1 MPAET
6 QSAQAQA
13 AKAQIDAAFRE
24 QERLRATLSPEELAA
39 DHAQKV
45 EALLR
50 TCQQIGEEAK
60 RNGLTEEILAAIL
73 AEE

>member
-6 QSAQAQA
+6 QSVLAQTSKAYFDTSLEEQA
-13 AKAQIDAAFRE
+13 
-24 QERLRATLSPEELAA
+24 RLRATLSPEEWEA
-39 DHAQKV
+39 DRQLKV

-50 TCQQIGEEAK
+50 TCKTMSEEAR
-60 RNGLTEEILAAIL
+60 RNGLTEEILAGIL